1 MWRLGTAATIAT
13 VSFLT
18 LPDVKLDN
26 WLAQRAHSCPER
38 SALVTE
44 ASSVTYAELE
54 AEATWV
60 ARRLA
65 AYGVRRDAVAALT
78 MHPRREEV
86 VLLHALMK
94 LGAVALPLSPRLT
107 EAERAGVLAAERPAV
122 DLNDAAEL
130 TQTEADLP
138 LLGEHDMDDLQCR
151 ILTSGT
157 SGEPRPVGLTYGNFL
172 FSAVGSAFNIGVDPS
187 DRWLCCV
194 PLSHVAGL
202 SIILRSV
209 IYGTTAVLLDG
220 FDTEQVASTLVSGDI
235 SLLSLVPTQ
244 LIRLLEADADL
255 SAPRAILIGGGPVP
269 PAALRE
275 ALGRGATVVQTY
287 GMTET
292 CSQVTTLAPE
302 DAERRVGSAGRPL
315 FTSHIRIEAGEIL
328 VQGPTV
334 APGCYE
340 ADGWLHTGDLGHID
354 EEGVSLRHGPRQRG
368 DRHRWG
374 ERRCR
379 RRWRRSWSL
388 IPPSRT
394 RRWWV
399 APIPSGRRPSAPWS
413 CSATAPRRKEDE
425 LRSHCSASLA
435 PYKVPKRIDFVST
448 LPRTPSGKLLRGEL
462 PEPAGR

>member
-1 MWRLGTAATIAT
+1 MR
-13 VSFLT
+13 
-18 LPDVKLDN
+18 LDN

-38 SALVTE
+38 TALVTE
-44 ASSVTYAELE
+44 ASSVNYAELE

-65 AYGVRRDAVAALT
+65 AYGVRRGAGAALT
-78 MHPRREEV
+78 MNPRREEV

-94 LGAVALPLSPRLT
+94 LGAVALPLSPELT
-107 EAERAGVLAAERPAV
+107 ESERAAVLAAERPAV

-172 FSAVGSAFNIGVDPS
+172 FSAMGSAFNIGVDPS
-187 DRWLCCV
+187 DRWLCCL

-202 SIILRSV
+202 SIVIRSV

-220 FDTEQVASTLVSGDI
+220 FDTEQVATTLVSGDI
-235 SLLSLVPTQ
+235 SLLSLVSTQ
-244 LIRLLEADADL
+244 LIRLLEAGADL

-269 PAALRE
+269 PDALRE
-275 ALGRGATVVQTY
+275 ALERGATVVQTY

-302 DAERRVGSAGRPL
+302 DAELRVGSAGRPL
-315 FTSHIRIEAGEIL
+315 LTTHIRIEDGEIL

-340 ADGWLHTGDLGHID
+340 TDGWLHTGDCGHID
-354 EEGVSLRHGPRQRG
+354 EEGFLYVTGRSTEVIVTGGENVMPAEVEAVLISHPAVADAAVLGRPDPEWQEAVCALVVLREGA
-368 DRHRWG
+368 
-374 ERRCR
+374 EA
-379 RRWRRSWSL
+379 
-388 IPPSRT
+388 T
-394 RRWWV
+394 
-399 APIPSGRRPSAPWS
+399 GR
-413 CSATAPRRKEDE
+413 E
-425 LRSHCSASLA
+425 LRSHCSGALAS
-435 PYKVPKRIDFVST
+435 YKVPKRVDFVSL

-462 PEPAGR
+462 PELAET

>member
-1 MWRLGTAATIAT
+1 
-13 VSFLT
+13 
-18 LPDVKLDN
+18 VKLDN
-26 WLAQRAHSCPER
+26 WLAQRAQSCPER
-38 SALVTE
+38 TALVTE

-65 AYGVRRDAVAALT
+65 AYGLRREGIAALT

-107 EAERAGVLAAERPAV
+107 DSERAAVLATERPAV
-122 DLNDAAEL
+122 DLNDAADL

-138 LLGEHDMDDLQCR
+138 LLGEHDMDDLHCR

-157 SGEPRPVGLTYGNFL
+157 LGEPRPVGLTYGNFL
-172 FSAVGSAFNIGVDPS
+172 FSAVGSAFNIGVDPN
-187 DRWLCCV
+187 DRWLCCL

-202 SIILRSV
+202 SIVLRSV

-220 FDTEQVASTLVSGDI
+220 FDTDLVASTLVSGDI
-235 SLLSLVPTQ
+235 SLISLVPTM

-255 SAPRAILIGGGPVP
+255 SRPRAILVGGGPVP
-269 PAALRE
+269 PDALQE
-275 ALGRGATVVQTY
+275 ALDRGATVVQTY

-302 DAERRVGSAGRPL
+302 DAARKVGSAGRPL
-315 FTSHIRIEAGEIL
+315 LTTHVRIESGEIL

-334 APGCYE
+334 APGGYE

-354 EEGVSLRHGPRQRG
+354 EDGFLYVTGRG
-368 DRHRWG
+368 SEMIVTGG
-374 ERRCR
+374 ENVMPAEVEAVLLSHPAVADAAVIGRPDPEWQEAVCA
-379 RRWRRSWSL
+379 L
-388 IPPSRT
+388 IVLNGGAET
-394 RRWWV
+394 
-399 APIPSGRRPSAPWS
+399 
-413 CSATAPRRKEDE
+413 TEEE
-425 LRSHCSASLA
+425 LRSHCAGSLA
-435 PYKVPKRIDFVST
+435 PYKVPKRVDFVSS
-448 LPRTPSGKLLRGEL
+448 LPRTSSGKLLRGEL
-462 PEPAGR
+462 MELAGS

>member
-1 MWRLGTAATIAT
+1 M
-13 VSFLT
+13 
-18 LPDVKLDN
+18 KLDN
-26 WLAQRAHSCPER
+26 WLAQRAQSCPETT
-38 SALVTE
+38 ALVTE

-65 AYGVRRDAVAALT
+65 AYGVRRGATAALT

-94 LGAVALPLSPRLT
+94 LGAVALPLGPQLT
-107 EAERAGVLAAERPAV
+107 DAERAAALATERPAV
-122 DLNDAAEL
+122 DLNDAADL

-172 FSAVGSAFNIGVDPS
+172 FSAVGSAFNIGVSPN
-187 DRWLCCV
+187 DRWLCCL

-202 SIILRSV
+202 SIVIRSV
-209 IYGTTAVLLDG
+209 IYGTTAVLLNG

-235 SLLSLVPTQ
+235 GVVSLVPTM

-269 PAALRE
+269 PDALRE
-275 ALGRGATVVQTY
+275 ALDRGATVVQTY

-292 CSQVTTLAPE
+292 CSQVTTLAPA
-302 DAERRVGSAGRPL
+302 DASRKVGSAGRPL
-315 FTSHIRIEAGEIL
+315 LTTHVRIEQGEIL

-340 ADGWLHTGDLGHID
+340 ADGWLHTGDMGHID
-354 EEGVSLRHGPRQRG
+354 EDGFLYVTGRGTDVIVTGGENVMPAEVEAVLVSHPAVADAAVVGRPDPEWQEAVCALIVLAEGAEASEDDLR
-368 DRHRWG
+368 D
-374 ERRCR
+374 
-379 RRWRRSWSL
+379 
-388 IPPSRT
+388 
-394 RRWWV
+394 
-399 APIPSGRRPSAPWS
+399 
-413 CSATAPRRKEDE
+413 
-425 LRSHCSASLA
+425 HCAGSLA
-435 PYKVPKRIDFVST
+435 PFKVPKRMEFVSS

-462 PEPAGR
+462 MELAGS

>member
-1 MWRLGTAATIAT
+1 
-13 VSFLT
+13 
-18 LPDVKLDN
+18 VKLDN
-26 WLAQRAHSCPER
+26 WLAQRAQSCPER
-38 SALVTE
+38 TALVTE

-107 EAERAGVLAAERPAV
+107 ETERSALLAAERPAV

-157 SGEPRPVGLTYGNFL
+157 SGEAHPVGLTYGNFL
-172 FSAVGSAFNIGVDPS
+172 FSAMGSAFNLGVDPS
-187 DRWLCCV
+187 DRWLCCL
-194 PLSHVAGL
+194 PLSHVAGI
-202 SIILRSV
+202 SIVIRSV

-220 FDTEQVASTLVSGDI
+220 FETDQVASTLVSGDI
-235 SLLSLVPTQ
+235 SVLSLVPTQ
-244 LIRLLEADADL
+244 LIRLLDAGADL

-269 PAALRE
+269 PDALRE

-302 DAERRVGSAGRPL
+302 DAERKVGSAGRPL
-315 FTSHIRIEAGEIL
+315 LTSHVRIESGEIL

-334 APGCYE
+334 APRCYE

-354 EEGVSLRHGPRQRG
+354 DEGFLYVTGRSTEVIVTG
-368 DRHRWG
+368 G
-374 ERRCR
+374 ENVMPAEVEAV
-379 RRWRRSWSL
+379 L
-388 IPPSRT
+388 ISHPS
-394 RRWWV
+394 V
-399 APIPSGRRPSAPWS
+399 ADAAIVGRPDPEWQEAVCGLVVLSEGREAS
-413 CSATAPRRKEDE
+413 EDE
-425 LRSHCSASLA
+425 LRGHCADALA
-435 PYKVPKRIDFVST
+435 GYKVPKQIDFVSS

-462 PEPAGR
+462 PEPAPR